1 MFEDYMFEEEDNK
14 GYTGP
19 EYSNVQF
26 ESEAAYRRPANNKP
40 EDRETIGIAIG
51 SFVLGVLSFIFFLAG
66 INFLSAI
73 ASIVMAIIYLISSK
87 DKRGK
92 GFAITGIVTSILG
105 MILCV
110 AAWSFIFSNASNIS
124 ALINDEEGME
134 KWFEYYEIQG
144 DDFNND
150 NEESPFDMDE
160 FDINDSL

>member
-1 MFEDYMFEEEDNK
+1 MYEDYMFEEDENR

-19 EYSNVQF
+19 QYTNAQPENRTVYH
-26 ESEAAYRRPANNKP
+26 RPENK
-40 EDRETIGIAIG
+40 ETMGLAIA